1 MFVEIASLYA
11 GEYIVFCLSW
21 ERRRPNSGPNTYS
34 PENHRPVLFSPHS
47 CEIDLEEC

>member
-21 ERRRPNSGPNTYS
+21 ERGRAKGIRLKTTDQYS
-34 PENHRPVLFSPHS
+34 FHPIAVR
-47 CEIDLEEC
+47 

>member
-21 ERRRPNSGPNTYS
+21 EEQILALTLIRLKTTDQYS
-34 PENHRPVLFSPHS
+34 FHPIAVR
-47 CEIDLEEC
+47 

>member
-21 ERRRPNSGPNTYS
+21 EREDQILTLTLLCQYS
-34 PENHRPVLFSPHS
+34 LHQIAVR
-47 CEIDLEEC
+47 